1 MTQHILQLD
10 SSSQKEHSKT
20 RKHTA
25 EISAAIKEYLLS
37 QQIDTNLIERDLTHK
52 LPLIDGEW
60 MQANFTPIN
69 EQTTSHKETL
79 ALSNELIAELN
90 QAEHLV
96 IGVPIYN
103 FNIPASLKAWI
114 DLVARAKVTFQYTE
128 NGPEGLVTPKKVYL
142 VYASGGTAMGSP
154 IDFATPYLKHVL
166 SFIGLDDVTLIDTK
180 DFDIKAFQQ
189 TLQV

>member
-20 RKHTA
+20 KKITA
-25 EISAAIKEYLLS
+25 EVSAAIQEHLISK
-37 QQIDTNLIERDLTHK
+37 QIDTSLIERDLTRK

-60 MQANFTPIN
+60 MQANFTPA
-69 EQTTSHKETL
+69 EQKTPNQKETL
-79 ALSNELIAELN
+79 AFSDHLIAELN
-90 QAEHLV
+90 QADHLV
-96 IGVPIYN
+96 IGVPVYN
-103 FNIPASLKAWI
+103 FSIPAALKAWI

-142 VYASGGTAMGSP
+142 VYASGGTPMGSA

-166 SFIGLDDVTLIDTK
+166 SFIGLNDVALIDSK
-180 DFDIKAFQQ
+180 DFDLNTFKQS
-189 TLQV
+189 LQS